1 MEDFII
7 IYFYVPNNVALKYK
21 AKSEFQ
27 GETKKA
33 TVDKNHTAQIP
44 EDQTVVVV
52 FLCGFFSQENL
63 GKILIT
69 QLTSLIS
76 RDKYLTLYPINKEC
90 TLFPNTWN
98 IHKNWLCIELQ
109 RNSQ

>member
-1 MEDFII
+1 MEDFIV

-27 GETKKA
+27 GETEKA
-33 TVDKNHTAQIP
+33 TVDKNHTELRSQKIK
-44 EDQTVVVV
+44 QV
-52 FLCGFFSQENL
+52 FFCFFSQENL

-98 IHKNWLCIELQ
+98 IHKN
-109 RNSQ
+109 